1 MVITQ
6 DDLIKKIAKKED
18 INVATVRD
26 VFKSAEDIILDY
38 LSSTSPT
45 CNIAIKPFS
54 GLSINRKFIDGKN
67 YTKGMFQNLYVP
79 EHVKVK
85 SIISEYYNRQVN
97 DKLYKSCP

>member
-45 CNIAIKPFS
+45 CNITIKPFS
-54 GLSINRKFIDGKN
+54 GLSINRKFIDSKN
-67 YTKGMFQNLYVP
+67 YTKGMFHNLYVP

-97 DKLYKSCP
+97 DKLYESCP

>member
-45 CNIAIKPFS
+45 CNITIKPFS

-97 DKLYKSCP
+97 DKLYEFHP